1 MIGDF
6 VTVPGTQVDIPECH
20 VPCEHLVEMSTLS
33 MSLST
38 RLHCSS
44 ETERPQL
51 LDDVSHV
58 VVEVTT
64 NDYRSIG
71 VLLDD
76 VPYHFCHSYRSLL
89 QVLLLSRLE
98 ITVQNLDIVF
108 TQLQLGPAEIGP
120 ECLHQLQPG
129 VPGVPKLR

>member
-6 VTVPGTQVDIPECH
+6 VTVPRTQVDFPECH
-20 VPCEHLVEMSTLS
+20 VPGEHLVEMSTLP

-51 LDDVSHV
+51 LDDVGHV
-58 VVEVTT
+58 VVKVTT
-64 NDYRSIG
+64 NDYRSSG
-71 VLLDD
+71 VLSDD
-76 VPYHFCHSYRSLL
+76 VPHHFCHSYCSLL

-98 ITVQNLDIVF
+98 IAVENLDIVVA
-108 TQLQLGPAEIGP
+108 QL
-120 ECLHQLQPG
+120 
-129 VPGVPKLR
+129 